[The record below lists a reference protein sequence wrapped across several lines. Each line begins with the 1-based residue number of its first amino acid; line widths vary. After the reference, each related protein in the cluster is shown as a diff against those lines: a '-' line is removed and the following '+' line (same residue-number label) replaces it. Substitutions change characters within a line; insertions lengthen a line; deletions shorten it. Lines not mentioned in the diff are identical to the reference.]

1 MLQKYKV
8 FGIHTV
14 FTVFTRKCNI
24 IKSWMGWMCRRG
36 SGQCPRRKVEYW
48 CGGFSLIGFCL
59 FLLSYV
65 FICVRYFCVLRLFL
79 FIPAK
84 LCFYLCS
91 LFLCFAFISV
101 CLCLDVFLGPFF
113 EPSMSVHPPVHN
125 NFPSF
130 LLLFLL
136 FLLSLLWLLFLL
148 LLLLQ
153 FLLLL
158 LLRGRSLRMII
169 CKRLAH

>member
-8 FGIHTV
+8 FCIHAV
-14 FTVFTRKCNI
+14 FGVFTRKCNI
-24 IKSWMGWMCRRG
+24 IQSWMGWMCRRG

-79 FIPAK
+79 FILAR
-84 LCFYLCS
+84 LCFYLCL

-136 FLLSLLWLLFLL
+136 LLFLLLWLLF

-158 LLRGRSLRMII
+158 LLRGRSVRMII